1 MNLDCKEP
9 VPQCRGPCPC
19 TCFSWPS
26 CLGWRRALALICSPG
41 PYACWSGIWH
51 ALCPGQRGCL
61 WILGSWSGCLG
72 LGLSSSSGAC
82 KCSNLGLLGRN
93 GGSIGKRQRE
103 RERIERCGELEE
115 IIRVGVGLTLVEK
128 EFDMTSLTVPTTLT
142 FSAAYVP
149 GPID

>member
-1 MNLDCKEP
+1 
-9 VPQCRGPCPC
+9 
-19 TCFSWPS
+19 
-26 CLGWRRALALICSPG
+26 
-41 PYACWSGIWH
+41 
-51 ALCPGQRGCL
+51 
-61 WILGSWSGCLG
+61 
-72 LGLSSSSGAC
+72 
-82 KCSNLGLLGRN
+82 LGRN

-115 IIRVGVGLTLVEK
+115 IIRVGFALTLVEK